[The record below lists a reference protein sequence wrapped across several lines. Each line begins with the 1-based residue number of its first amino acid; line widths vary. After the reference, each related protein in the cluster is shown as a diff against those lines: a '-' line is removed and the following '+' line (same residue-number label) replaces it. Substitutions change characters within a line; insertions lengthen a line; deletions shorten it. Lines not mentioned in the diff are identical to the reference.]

1 MEEITKKLEKILNLR
16 KNDSSEK
23 SYVAS
28 LYNKGDEAILKKIIE
43 EAGEVIMAVKD
54 NQDDKI
60 IYEVADLYF
69 HILVLLSH
77 KNIATSKIMDEL
89 SRRFGLSGL
98 EEKQSRIKK

>member
-1 MEEITKKLEKILNLR
+1 MEEITKKLENILNLR

-43 EAGEVIMAVKD
+43 EAGEVLMAAKD
-54 NQDDKI
+54 DKQEKI

-77 KNIATSKIMDEL
+77 KNIATSKIEQEL
-89 SRRFGLSGL
+89 NRRFGVSGI
-98 EEKQSRIKK
+98 EEKNNRK

>member
-60 IYEVADLYF
+60 IYEVEQE
-69 HILVLLSH
+69 V
-77 KNIATSKIMDEL
+77 N
-89 SRRFGLSGL
+89 GV
-98 EEKQSRIKK
+98 IKKYPLFLVIAKKTRKLL